1 MKFDKEIADELRRK
15 YKFKNKTLE
24 IWEKKGEIP
33 DYLNKVSLIYVDG
46 MDLRECRCFLNYR
59 KHTAILI
66 FKQHG
71 MIVTMASLSNWEAGK
86 QNPNKNNAKK
96 ITIIYQILI
105 NQKKKLFGL

>member
-59 KHTAILI
+59 KDTALLIL
-66 FKQHG
+66 KQHG
-71 MIVTMASLSNWEAGK
+71 MRITMCSLSNWEAGK
-86 QNPNKNNAKK
+86 LKPNKNNAKK